1 MKAIAILA
9 AAAAAMLA
17 FNVSLASSQEV
28 CVKEYQACMDSC
40 GTKPS
45 KSMQDTCFSGC
56 ETKNNMCSER
66 VYGARNGAAVNV
78 QAATPAPAAAAK
90 DAMAKKEPRGRD
102 QKRMQKQEQAPAAEP
117 QDQAPEQEQER
128 APAR

>member
-1 MKAIAILA
+1 MKAIAILS

-17 FNVSLASSQEV
+17 LNISGASSQDV
-28 CVKEYQACMDSC
+28 CVKEFQACMDSC

-45 KSMQDTCFSGC
+45 KSMQDSCFSGC

-66 VYGARNGAAVNV
+66 VFGARNGAAVNV
-78 QAATPAPAAAAK
+78 QAATPTPAAK

-102 QKRMQKQEQAPAAEP
+102 QKRMQKQEPAPAAEP
-117 QDQAPEQEQER
+117 QDQAPEQEQ

>member
-1 MKAIAILA
+1 MKAIAILS

-17 FNVSLASSQEV
+17 FNVSLASSQDV
-28 CVKEYQACMDSC
+28 CVKGYQACMDSC

-45 KSMQDTCFSGC
+45 KSMQDGCFSAC
-56 ETKNNMCSER
+56 ETKNNMCSEQ
-66 VYGARNGAAVNV
+66 VYGSRNGAAVNA
-78 QAATPAPAAAAK
+78 QAPAPSAAAK

-102 QKRMQKQEQAPAAEP
+102 QKRMQKQEQAPAAAP
-117 QDQAPEQEQER
+117 QQDQAPEQEQ

>member
-1 MKAIAILA
+1 MKAIAILSA
-9 AAAAAMLA
+9 AAAAVLA
-17 FNVSLASSQEV
+17 FSVSLASSQEV

-45 KSMQDTCFSGC
+45 KSMQDGCFSGC

-66 VYGARNGAAVNV
+66 VYGSRSPGAAIVNV
-78 QAATPAPAAAAK
+78 QPSPAAK

-102 QKRMQKQEQAPAAEP
+102 QKRVQKQEQAPAAEP
-117 QDQAPEQEQER
+117 QDQAPEQEQ

>member
-1 MKAIAILA
+1 MKAIAILS

-17 FNVSLASSQEV
+17 LSVSLASSQEV

-40 GTKPS
+40 GLKPS
-45 KSMQDTCFSGC
+45 KSMQDGCFSGC

-66 VYGARNGAAVNV
+66 VYGARSGAAVNV
-78 QAATPAPAAAAK
+78 QAATPTPAAK

-102 QKRMQKQEQAPAAEP
+102 QTRVQKQEQAPAAEP
-117 QDQAPEQEQER
+117 QDQAPVQQQ